1 MNSTDEIKEKI
12 NKIIEMVNN
21 SEISSIKQT
30 VTQIISTII
39 DPDSS
44 AKDLKKIIETDPPL
58 AAKLLKLANSAFY
71 GFPRTISAIHEAIV
85 CIGFEAVRELALNQ
99 KVCEIF
105 KKADYINGYSRI
117 SLWRHSVA
125 VAVCCKLIYR
135 REFRER
141 GENIYVAGLLHDI
154 GIIVF
159 DQFLHHDFLNIL
171 RKSRSEKNN
180 LLNTENAILHFNHA
194 DIGRAIAENWDFPVE
209 LVKAIGNHHDA
220 KNVDD
225 KYAKISFTTYIAD
238 YAVQDKLIGYCDA
251 PNKNKTLFL
260 KCLKKLN
267 IKEKAIGL
275 IVKEVE
281 KEINKME
288 KSEWFQYEKK

>member
-21 SEISSIKQT
+21 SDISSIKQT
-30 VTQIISTII
+30 VTQILNTII

-44 AKDLKKIIETDPPL
+44 ANDLKNIIEIDPPL
-58 AAKLLKLANSAFY
+58 TAKLLKLANSAFY
-71 GFPRTISAIHEAIV
+71 GYPKTISVIQEAIV
-85 CIGFEAVRELALNQ
+85 CIGFEAVRELALSQ

-117 SLWRHSVA
+117 SLWKHSVA

-154 GIIVF
+154 GIIVL
-159 DQFLHHDFLNIL
+159 DQFLHHDFRNIL

-180 LLNTENAILHFNHA
+180 LVNTENAILHFNHA
-194 DIGRAIAENWDFPVE
+194 DIGRAIAENWKFPVE
-209 LVKAIGNHHDA
+209 LVKAMGNHHDT

-225 KYAKISFTTYIAD
+225 EYAKISFTTFVAN
-238 YAVQDKLIGYCDA
+238 YAVQDKSIGYCDA
-251 PNKNKTLFL
+251 PYKNKTLFL
-260 KCLKKLN
+260 KCLMKLN
-267 IKEKAIGL
+267 IKEKAIDL

-281 KEINKME
+281 KEIDKME
-288 KSEWFQYEKK
+288 KAGWF

>member
-1 MNSTDEIKEKI
+1 MNLIDEKKEKI
-12 NKIIEMVNN
+12 NKIIEMVNH

-30 VTQIISTII
+30 VTQIINTII
-39 DPDSS
+39 DPNSS
-44 AKDLKKIIETDPPL
+44 AKDLKNIIEIDPPL
-58 AAKLLKLANSAFY
+58 TAKLLKLANSAFY
-71 GFPRTISAIHEAIV
+71 GYPKTISVIQEAIV
-85 CIGFEAVRELALNQ
+85 CIGFEAVRELALSQ

-117 SLWRHSVA
+117 SLWKHSVA

-159 DQFLHHDFLNIL
+159 DQFLHYDFLNIL

-180 LLNTENAILHFNHA
+180 LVNVENAILHFNHA

-209 LVKAIGNHHDA
+209 LVKAIGNHHNT

-225 KYAKISFTTYIAD
+225 KYTKISFTTFIAN

-251 PNKNKTLFL
+251 PYKNKTLFL
-260 KCLKKLN
+260 KCLMKLN
-267 IKEKAIGL
+267 IKEKAIDL

-288 KSEWFQYEKK
+288 KSGWF